1 VHDTIPLS
9 GSNKLP
15 QLIQKIDQALD
26 FAAAVEEF
34 NHRDVWTWFQ
44 VKGPDGKFKA
54 PDLGEPASPV
64 LIQAS
69 EGQLPENDFCVV
81 LATNRI
87 AFACSPARDGL
98 SLRVFSAFRLRPPPV
113 ARLLV
118 ASFSTSRQDQSH
130 ADCRC

>member
-1 VHDTIPLS
+1 MLAATACCA
-9 GSNKLP
+9 
-15 QLIQKIDQALD
+15 QA
-26 FAAAVEEF
+26 
-34 NHRDVWTWFQ
+34 
-44 VKGPDGKFKA
+44 A
-54 PDLGEPASPV
+54 PDAQFVPAFQSFLRASEGQDAALASALAGFETLSRAEPASPV

-118 ASFSTSRQDQSH
+118 ASFSTGNRRR
-130 ADCRC
+130 CRN